1 MGDIAGGLWAAIS
14 VLSGL
19 QHRNSTGQ
27 GINIDLSLLEGLM
40 GLLGYLGE
48 IYLMTGEV
56 PGRMGSQH
64 HSVVPYGRY
73 PVKDGHIVLAIH
85 VGSFWRKFCAA
96 IGQPEL
102 SEDERFRTTADRQTN
117 RTELERIVCD
127 ILVTRTREEWSAL
140 FDEADV
146 PSAPVFDMREAM
158 EQPVIQARG
167 FVTEVD
173 HPTIGPTR
181 LAASPLIFPGSF
193 KRGGYSPAPLLGQH
207 TREVLSTLADLD
219 DAEINHLLDRHVL
232 DEPAERKDKPAHARR
247 KTLL

>member
-1 MGDIAGGLWAAIS
+1 
-14 VLSGL
+14 VLAGL
-19 QHRNSTGQ
+19 QHRNSTGH
-27 GINIDLSLLEGLM
+27 GISVDLSLLEGLM

-85 VGSFWRKFCAA
+85 VGSFWRKFCVA

-102 SEDERFRTTADRQTN
+102 SEDERFRTTADRQKN
-117 RTELERIVCD
+117 RKELERIVCD
-127 ILVTRTREEWSAL
+127 ILLTRTREEWSAL
-140 FDEADV
+140 LEEADV

-158 EQPVIQARG
+158 EQPVIQTRG
-167 FVTEVD
+167 FVTEID

-181 LAASPLIFPGSF
+181 LAASPLVFPGSF

-207 TREVLSTLADLD
+207 TREVLRNLAGLD
-219 DAEINHLLDRHVL
+219 NAEIDRLLDRHVL
-232 DEPAERKDKPAHARR
+232 EEQADGGDTPANARR
-247 KTLL
+247 KSLS